1 MDRNA
6 AVDAETIRQRAW
18 IEYREP
24 ETARVDDPVWVAE
37 DPDSGCLAIGDVR
50 IEAVG
55 NLVAA
60 VDEYERSGTDTPLLK
75 TRGRSMPNRFRSDDR
90 NPSLLERLVPWR

>member
-1 MDRNA
+1 MDQQTS
-6 AVDAETIRQRAW
+6 VDAETIRQRAW

-24 ETARVDDPVWVAE
+24 ETTRVDHPVWVAE
-37 DPDSGCLAIGDVR
+37 DQQSGCLAIGDVR

-75 TRGRSMPNRFRSDDR
+75 ARGQSIPRRLGRENRTAPLIDR
-90 NPSLLERLVPWR
+90 LIPWR